1 LRSTICATVI
11 RFAGRRNETHPSGS
25 EIGVQPMYGTPYGV
39 VLHPFLSPLGL
50 PCLRPPWGFM
60 AAIDL
65 KTMQIAWM
73 HRNGTIRDAAPL
85 PIPIKMGVPSLGG
98 PITTAG
104 GVAFLTGTQD
114 NFIRAYD

>member
-1 LRSTICATVI
+1 
-11 RFAGRRNETHPSGS
+11 
-25 EIGVQPMYGTPYGV
+25 
-39 VLHPFLSPLGL
+39 
-50 PCLRPPWGFM
+50 M

-65 KTMQIAWM
+65 KSMQIAWM

-104 GVAFLTGTQD
+104 GVVFATGTQD
-114 NFIRAYD
+114 YYIRAYNVSDGREIWKDRLPAGGQSTPMTYAIDGHQYVVSAAGGHGSFGTKLGDYVIAYRLK